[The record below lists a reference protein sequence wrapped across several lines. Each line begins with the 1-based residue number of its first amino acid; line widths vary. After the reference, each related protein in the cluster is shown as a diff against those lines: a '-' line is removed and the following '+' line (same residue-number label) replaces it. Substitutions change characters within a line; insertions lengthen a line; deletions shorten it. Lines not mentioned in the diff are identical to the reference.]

1 MTRHPSE
8 ALHTASNDLL
18 ELMRHRHH
26 VAPKRLISPGP
37 SAQQLQQIFQAA
49 SHAPDHGRIQPW
61 RFILVPDKARSEL
74 GDAFAKALR
83 LRDPDANPTDL
94 DAAHD
99 KAFRAP
105 CLILAVVRSLPSDP
119 PVPMVER
126 LISLGCAI
134 QNMLLMA
141 QTLSLGS
148 GITSGQAMNS
158 PGIRKLFAL
167 TEHEEGICFLNFGTI
182 ASHKP
187 ARHRADPSE
196 FVSSL

>member
-1 MTRHPSE
+1 MTPS
-8 ALHTASNDLL
+8 HTEVPPSPASDLL
-18 ELMRHRHH
+18 EQMRQRHN
-26 VAPKRLISPGP
+26 VAPKRLVSPGP
-37 SAQQLQQIFQAA
+37 DAEQLHQIFHAA

-61 RFILVPDKARSEL
+61 RFILVPDKHRANL
-74 GDAFAKALR
+74 GDAFVQALH
-83 LRDPDANPTDL
+83 LRDPHASPDDIE
-94 DAAHD
+94 AAHE

-105 CLILAVVRSLPSDP
+105 CLMLALISSLPSDP
-119 PVPMVER
+119 PVPMAER

-148 GITSGQAMNS
+148 GITSGQAMNAPS
-158 PGIRKLFAL
+158 IRKLFAL
-167 TEHEEGICFLNFGTI
+167 ADHEEGICFLNFGTI